1 MIPDRSHFCQTGHL
15 VVHIQKACDAPRGR
29 SVEDDGVV
37 GVGRLLLGA
46 ANHFACFAGQ
56 ENISQAWCDRRGEID
71 STHAAKSRS
80 RAPEVVEDLE
90 VIQECVFGVDSESP
104 DLASPGS
111 DGDLAFFVRKRW
123 NIEQLS
129 DSLTTLDLHQQC
141 SSTIAGQSHRQR
153 PGNRGLAG
161 ASLAGDNVQR
171 HVRPEGGRH
180 RSTLLP
186 HVSATHSHR
195 LPLPA

>member
-15 VVHIQKACDAPRGR
+15 VVHIQKACDAPCGRG
-29 SVEDDGVV
+29 VEDDGVV
-37 GVGRLLLGA
+37 GVCRLLLGA
-46 ANHFACFAGQ
+46 ANHFAGLAGQ
-56 ENISQAWCDRRGEID
+56 ENITQAGCDRGGEID
-71 STHAAKSRS
+71 STHAAKSGS
-80 RAPEVVEDLE
+80 SAPEVVEDFE
-90 VIQECVFGVDSESP
+90 VIQECVFGIHGESP

-111 DGDLAFFVRKRW
+111 DSDLAFFVRKWR
-123 NIEQLS
+123 NVKQLS
-129 DSLTTLDLHQQC
+129 NSLTALDLHQQC
-141 SSTIAGQSHRQR
+141 SSTIASQSHRQC

-161 ASLAGDNVQR
+161 ASLAGDDVQR

-186 HVSATHSHR
+186 HVGVPHSHR